1 MWDSLAHITLL
12 PLHYDWQCII
22 QVSYDSLAPF
32 PLGMLY
38 DVVLVYPCCCR
49 SPGDCWRRHSFGS
62 ASQRWWEKVA
72 ICWSSCCRKTYQR
85 LLQVCAWLAVIWYP
99 SCAFSFCDFI
109 TLSFLFFFF
118 FSKDW
123 FLRYV
128 YRAASAQLSIAGL
141 QAIKWKNRRMT
152 NVDLSELVRPR
163 FTWVFL
169 RWNCWL
175 L

>member
-1 MWDSLAHITLL
+1 MRLFGSCYTFTSTLWL
-12 PLHYDWQCII
+12 TMYHPSVVWQPRSFSAWYVVWFC
-22 QVSYDSLAPF
+22 
-32 PLGMLY
+32 LY
-38 DVVLVYPCCCR
+38 PYCCR

-141 QAIKWKNRRMT
+141 QAIKWKNRRMI
-152 NVDLSELVRPR
+152 NADLSELVRPR